1 MKIKNMYILA
11 KTLAMALMAVMEVRT
26 MIINAK
32 TVGKIKRN
40 LYSGADDEE
49 GSEDKAVVR
58 TRTSSG
64 DIVYNKDSAEDE
76 DNEQSSSSEQS
87 KYSLETQRIIY
98 GISCLS

>member
-1 MKIKNMYILA
+1 MLRQQG
-11 KTLAMALMAVMEVRT
+11 TLSENV
-26 MIINAK
+26 
-32 TVGKIKRN
+32 
-40 LYSGADDEE
+40 YSGADDEE

-76 DNEQSSSSEQS
+76 DNEQSNSSEQS

-98 GISCLS
+98 GISCLSQR

>member
-1 MKIKNMYILA
+1 MLRQQGR
-11 KTLAMALMAVMEVRT
+11 LR
-26 MIINAK
+26 
-32 TVGKIKRN
+32 GN

-98 GISCLS
+98 VFPVCRRDKFTGPTS

>member
-1 MKIKNMYILA
+1 MLRQQGR
-11 KTLAMALMAVMEVRT
+11 LR
-26 MIINAK
+26 
-32 TVGKIKRN
+32 GN

-76 DNEQSSSSEQS
+76 DNEQSSSSES

-98 GISCLS
+98 GISCLSQR

>member
-1 MKIKNMYILA
+1 MLRQQGR
-11 KTLAMALMAVMEVRT
+11 LR
-26 MIINAK
+26 
-32 TVGKIKRN
+32 GN
-40 LYSGADDEE
+40 LYSDADDEE
-49 GSEDKAVVR
+49 GSEYKAVVR

-98 GISCLS
+98 GISCLSQR